1 MIITASV
8 VLGVFTAF
16 TCGIYIG
23 SNIKYRLIKDRLAKA
38 EDRGFS
44 KALGV
49 FTAERQFYI
58 NRIDRL
64 TQQLRTINNRANY
77 VR

>member
-16 TCGIYIG
+16 ACGIYIG
-23 SNIKYRLIKDRLAKA
+23 SNIKYKLIKCRLKKA
-38 EDRGFS
+38 EDRGFG
-44 KALGV
+44 KALSV
-49 FTAERQFYI
+49 FAGERQFYI

-64 TQQLRTINNRANY
+64 TQQLRTIKANH